1 MASSPG
7 HIYKVSYRARR
18 RGQYMLVI
26 LYGSNMQH
34 VPGSPYLVLVEWITE
49 TKAIWVCLI
58 MWYLLWFS
66 HEHCSMFSFLCLMC
80 DSFFFWTYVLFF
92 ILSTIVIVCMYV
104 CVYELQKK
112 MTENKWRN
120 EWNETDLLW
129 QQSNNNH
136 QEREEKKEK
145 KKVKLLLCVVVKLNS
160 HRYCGK

>member
-104 CVYELQKK
+104 CMCVYMNCKK
-112 MTENKWRN
+112 KWQRIN
-120 EWNETDLLW
+120 EGMNETKLTCYD
-129 QQSNNNH
+129 NRVIITIKNG
-136 QEREEKKEK
+136 KKRKRK
-145 KKVKLLLCVVVKLNS
+145 KKLSYSCVW
-160 HRYCGK
+160 